1 MKKQLLV
8 LGALI
13 TIGFSGANAQSLN
26 LSNYNLTVNG
36 NTNAALSSYVTLNN
50 STSADFP
57 MMVERSL
64 VNLVP
69 GHLEF
74 FCTSVF
80 CYPPGTDATNTADTI
95 EAGTSSQFYGDVI
108 PNSIPGTSTINYKF
122 FSLDDPTDSASIT
135 LNFAFTT
142 VGLNDVKSSPV
153 LSAPS
158 PNPADGFTVFT
169 YNVQENLV
177 NDKLVVYN
185 MLGSLVKSI
194 DVPGSNGVLV
204 ITTADLRSG
213 VYFVS
218 YQQNNGKLNS
228 TTKLVV
234 SHR

>member
-1 MKKQLLV
+1 
-8 LGALI
+8 
-13 TIGFSGANAQSLN
+13 
-26 LSNYNLTVNG
+26 
-36 NTNAALSSYVTLNN
+36 
-50 STSADFP
+50 
-57 MMVERSL
+57 MMVERSI

-80 CYPPGTDATNTADTI
+80 CYPPGTDVTSSADTI
-95 EAGTSSQFYGDVI
+95 EAGTSSLFYGDVI
-108 PNSIPGTSTINYKF
+108 PNNIPGTSSIYYKF
-122 FSLDDPTDSASIT
+122 YNLDDPTDSASIT
-135 LNFAFTT
+135 LNYAFTT
-142 VGLNDVKSSPV
+142 VGLSDLKSSPA

-169 YNVQENLV
+169 YNVQENLA
-177 NDKLVVYN
+177 NDRLVVYN

-194 DVPGSNGVLV
+194 DVPGTNGVLV
-204 ITTADLRSG
+204 ISTADLRSG